1 MSKSTLQDL
10 LKIWVDAEEHFELG
24 HISEGVFLR
33 TQARAIDTASRL
45 KPLTAKEAAAQLMFA
60 VLIWKEEVITP
71 TTPSHIA
78 MDKMLGHVVDF
89 LQKDTECR

>member
-1 MSKSTLQDL
+1 MAKSTLQEL
-10 LKIWVDAEEHFELG
+10 LKIWVDAEVHFEEG
-24 HISEGVFLR
+24 RISESVFLR

-45 KPLTAKEAAAQLMFA
+45 QPLSTKEAAAQLLLA

-71 TTPSHIA
+71 TTPPHIA

-89 LQKDTECR
+89 LQKQ

>member
-1 MSKSTLQDL
+1 MAKSTLQEL
-10 LKIWVDAEEHFELG
+10 LKIWVDAEVHFEQG
-24 HISEGVFLR
+24 RIFESVFLR

-45 KPLTAKEAAAQLMFA
+45 QPLSAKEAAAQLLLA

-71 TTPSHIA
+71 TTPSHVA

-89 LQKDTECR
+89 LQGMKAV

>member
-1 MSKSTLQDL
+1 MTKSTLQDL
-10 LKIWVDAEEHFELG
+10 LKIWVEAEEHFEQG
-24 HISEGVFLR
+24 YISEGVFLR

-60 VLIWKEEVITP
+60 VLIWKEETGDPAIP
-71 TTPSHIA
+71 THVA

-89 LQKDTECR
+89 LQGI

>member
-1 MSKSTLQDL
+1 MPKSTLQEL

-24 HISEGVFLR
+24 YISESVFLR

-45 KPLTAKEAAAQLMFA
+45 KPQTSKEAAAQLMFA

-71 TTPSHIA
+71 TTPPHIA

-89 LQKDTECR
+89 LQRDGER